1 MNNLPGK
8 LRQIMADVF
17 YINESEVDKSTSMET
32 IESWDSL
39 QHLNLIL
46 ALEQSFG
53 VRFSTKEIETLRSFE
68 VILVTLE
75 ERLSQ
80 DTTEK

>member
-68 VILVTLE
+68 VILVALE